1 VDEFLVMDPATTA
14 GLTLAVIPLLISA
27 FENYEITFQPFV
39 IYCRHIREVQRFTDR
54 LDTQRAIFSNECQ
67 LLMLSLG
74 QNMNNIIKDPNH
86 PFRKD
91 ELLSNQLKDMLGSS
105 YKTCVSTLN
114 LIKETLRKITEETK
128 DFQYLLES
136 RVRFLISLRGS
147 PHPQLSE
154 IMSKQ
159 SGEPK

>member
-1 VDEFLVMDPATTA
+1 MDPVTAA

-39 IYCRHIREVQRFTDR
+39 TYCRHVREVQRFTDR

-67 LLMLSLG
+67 LLMLALG
-74 QNMNNIIKDPNH
+74 HNMNDIVKDPNH

-105 YKTCVSTLN
+105 YMTCISTLN
-114 LIKETLRKITEETK
+114 LIKETLGKVADETK
-128 DFQYLLES
+128 DFRFLLETSVS
-136 RVRFLISLRGS
+136 RLFS
-147 PHPQLSE
+147 
-154 IMSKQ
+154 SKNAVLC
-159 SGEPK
+159 